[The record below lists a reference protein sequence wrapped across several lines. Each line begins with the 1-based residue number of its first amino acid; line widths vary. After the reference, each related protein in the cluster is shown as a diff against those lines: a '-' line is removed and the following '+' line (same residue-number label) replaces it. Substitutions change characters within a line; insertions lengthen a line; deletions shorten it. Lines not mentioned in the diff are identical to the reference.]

1 MTNRHN
7 EGTMKNKLY
16 GLINEHPFRVIIMC
30 LIFVVLAAGGA
41 QNLVFKNDY
50 RIYFGEDNPQR
61 TAFESM
67 QKVYSKSDNISF
79 VVVPKGKDVFT
90 RAHLEALTSLTKQSW
105 QIPYSTRVDSITNF
119 QYSYAEEDDLI
130 VTDLVT
136 DPENLSQA
144 DLERIEKVALNDPL
158 LVNKIISKAGHVSVV
173 NVTVQLPGIDPILE
187 VPEVAASVRA
197 IRAQFIAKY
206 PDSEVY
212 LSGVVMMNNAFGEA
226 AMNDSATL
234 TPLMFLVVILAIGL
248 LLKTISGTIATVLVI
263 FMSIVTTMG
272 IAGWTGFYLS
282 GPLSSAPTMILTLA
296 VADCIH
302 ILASMFYE
310 MRQGVNKRLAIQ
322 KSLALNLKPIFLTSV
337 TTAIGFLSMNFS
349 DSPPYRDLG
358 NLVAM
363 GVMFAFIFSMT
374 IFPALL
380 TVLPIRTKVSKDS
393 KGNSISM
400 LAEFVINK
408 RKLLLP
414 VMSIIILVFAAFIP
428 KNELND
434 DFVKYFDESV
444 PYRAATDFMQENLS
458 GMTVLE
464 MSINTGIASGI
475 NNPDYLNKLSDFTDW
490 LRELPETDH
499 VNTLT
504 DILKRLNQNMH
515 AEDTAWYKLPNSQE
529 LSAQYLLLYE
539 MSLPYGLDL
548 NNQLNVD
555 KSSSKIVATF
565 KNLTSNEMV
574 RLEQDINTWFELN
587 APAYDVDIASP
598 SLMFAHIGQRSIN
611 SMLIGTV
618 VALLLISLLLG
629 VVLKSWRFGVLS
641 LLPNLAPAAVAFGIW
656 GLYDGQ
662 IGLGLSV
669 VMGMTLGIVVDDTVH
684 FLSKYLHARRD
695 LNTDSS
701 TAVHYAFDHVGRALC
716 VTTFVLIAGFLVL
729 AQSSFKLNS
738 DMGMLT
744 AITIFIALVIDFFFL
759 PPLLMLLDRTGANAL
774 LNGNAENIKPTN
786 KNIPAL
792 DYQP

>member
-1 MTNRHN
+1 
-7 EGTMKNKLY
+7 MKNKLY

-67 QKVYSKSDNISF
+67 QKVYSKSDNVSF
-79 VVVPKGKDVFT
+79 VVVPKGKDVLT

-197 IRAQFIAKY
+197 IKAQFIAKY

-380 TVLPIRTKVSKDS
+380 TVLPIRTKVSKDN

-400 LAEFVINK
+400 LTEFVINK

-444 PYRAATDFMQENLS
+444 PYRAATDFTQENLS

-598 SLMFAHIGQRSIN
+598 SLMFAHIGKRSIN

>member
-1 MTNRHN
+1 M
-7 EGTMKNKLY
+7 
-16 GLINEHPFRVIIMC
+16 I
-30 LIFVVLAAGGA
+30 
-41 QNLVFKNDY
+41 
-50 RIYFGEDNPQR
+50 
-61 TAFESM
+61 
-67 QKVYSKSDNISF
+67 
-79 VVVPKGKDVFT
+79 
-90 RAHLEALTSLTKQSW
+90 AL
-105 QIPYSTRVDSITNF
+105 
-119 QYSYAEEDDLI
+119 
-130 VTDLVT
+130 
-136 DPENLSQA
+136 
-144 DLERIEKVALNDPL
+144 
-158 LVNKIISKAGHVSVV
+158 
-173 NVTVQLPGIDPILE
+173 
-187 VPEVAASVRA
+187 
-197 IRAQFIAKY
+197 
-206 PDSEVY
+206 
-212 LSGVVMMNNAFGEA
+212 
-226 AMNDSATL
+226 
-234 TPLMFLVVILAIGL
+234 L

-598 SLMFAHIGQRSIN
+598 SLMFAHIGN
-611 SMLIGTV
+611 GHDIG
-618 VALLLISLLLG
+618 
-629 VVLKSWRFGVLS
+629 
-641 LLPNLAPAAVAFGIW
+641 
-656 GLYDGQ
+656 YC
-662 IGLGLSV
+662 
-669 VMGMTLGIVVDDTVH
+669 
-684 FLSKYLHARRD
+684 
-695 LNTDSS
+695 
-701 TAVHYAFDHVGRALC
+701 GR
-716 VTTFVLIAGFLVL
+716 
-729 AQSSFKLNS
+729 
-738 DMGMLT
+738 
-744 AITIFIALVIDFFFL
+744 
-759 PPLLMLLDRTGANAL
+759 
-774 LNGNAENIKPTN
+774 
-786 KNIPAL
+786 
-792 DYQP
+792 

>member
-1 MTNRHN
+1 
-7 EGTMKNKLY
+7 
-16 GLINEHPFRVIIMC
+16 MC

>member
-1 MTNRHN
+1 M
-7 EGTMKNKLY
+7 
-16 GLINEHPFRVIIMC
+16 
-30 LIFVVLAAGGA
+30 
-41 QNLVFKNDY
+41 FKNDY

-197 IRAQFIAKY
+197 IKAQFIAKY

-380 TVLPIRTKVSKDS
+380 TVLPIRTKVSKDN

-400 LAEFVINK
+400 LTEFVINK

-695 LNTDSS
+695 LNINSS
-701 TAVHYAFDHVGRALC
+701 AAVHYAFDHVGRVLC

>member
-1 MTNRHN
+1 
-7 EGTMKNKLY
+7 MKNKLY

-197 IRAQFIAKY
+197 IKAQFIAKY

-380 TVLPIRTKVSKDS
+380 TVLPIRTKVSKDN

-400 LAEFVINK
+400 LTEFVINK

-598 SLMFAHIGQRSIN
+598 SLMFAHIGKRSIN

>member
-1 MTNRHN
+1 M
-7 EGTMKNKLY
+7 EGIMKNKLY

-197 IRAQFIAKY
+197 IKAQFIAKY

-212 LSGVVMMNNAFGEA
+212 LSGVIMMNNAFGEA

-695 LNTDSS
+695 LNIDSS
-701 TAVHYAFDHVGRALC
+701 AAVHYAFDHVGRALC